1 MELHNRALRVGAMAV
16 ALAIALKLAAGGYQ
30 PLVAL
35 LAKEETQR
43 FLLYLE
49 TGRVVRPATGET
61 QAAQMLHDGESPG
74 PTEMPLP
81 QFSPADGAD
90 IEMTYRCSLQP
101 DLEAL
106 IDQPLD
112 WNLYGPEP
120 TVLILHTHTTE
131 SYTQSGADRY
141 EASSA
146 YRTLD
151 ENHNMI
157 AIGDALAE
165 YLAGKGIT
173 AIHDRTFHDY
183 PSYSGSY
190 TNARDTIEAYLQEYP
205 SIRLVLDLHRDAS
218 GDGSNQLRTHA
229 TVDGADAAQLMLVVG
244 TNATR
249 KHPNWQENLALA
261 LKFQVVLEDLAPGI
275 TRPMVLRSERFNQ
288 DLLPGTLLVEVGAA
302 GNTRAEALAAV
313 GVLGEAIVV
322 LARGST

>member
-1 MELHNRALRVGAMAV
+1 MELHNRALRVGALAV

-30 PLVAL
+30 PLIAL

-49 TGRVVRPATGET
+49 TGRVIRPDTGSAPT
-61 QAAQMLHDGESPG
+61 QIYHAGESPA
-74 PTEMPLP
+74 PAETALP
-81 QFSPADGAD
+81 VFTADDAAGM
-90 IEMTYRCSLQP
+90 EMTYRCSLRP
-101 DLEAL
+101 DLESL
-106 IDQPLD
+106 MDQPLSWD
-112 WNLYGPEP
+112 LYGSQP

-131 SYTQSGADRY
+131 SYTQAGDDRY
-141 EASSA
+141 QASSA

-151 ENHNMI
+151 EGHNMI

-165 YLAGKGIT
+165 YLAERGIV
-173 AIHDRTFHDY
+173 AIHDRSFHDY

-190 TNARDTIEAYLQEYP
+190 THARETIEEYLQEYP
-205 SIRLVLDLHRDAS
+205 SIQLVLDLHRDAS
-218 GDGSNQLRTHA
+218 GEGSSQLKTHA

-249 KHPNWQENLALA
+249 THPNWQENLALA
-261 LKFQVVLEDLAPGI
+261 LKFQRVLESLAPGI
-275 TRPMVLRSERFNQ
+275 TRPINLRSERFNQ
-288 DLLPGTLLVEVGAA
+288 DLLPGVLLVEVGAA

-313 GVLGEAIVV
+313 AVLGDAIVV